1 MLNLTTKQTDAL
13 NYLTDLTTDYL
24 GYGGA
29 AGGGKTIV
37 GCTWLILLG
46 TELPGAK
53 FFLGRDSIKDIKA
66 SVLKSFSEVAKLLSF
81 SDYKFN
87 DVGIIFGNNS
97 EIELLDLSYYP
108 YKDPLYDRLGSKEYT
123 SGWIEEA
130 QQVNYLAFEVL
141 KTRVG
146 RWKNDS
152 CKAKILCTFN
162 PKKNWVDTVFY
173 RPFINKKESE
183 GVRFVYALPS
193 DNPYLP
199 SDYVKR
205 LHELKDEST
214 KQRLLYGNFDYDDD
228 PTALLDFDQIIDIWT
243 VKDGGDKY
251 ITADIARFGSDKAVI
266 MLWSGFRI
274 DEIITFD
281 VSSTTKIQNTINAL
295 ATRNDVPLMRIIVD
309 EDGVGGGVKDA
320 LRCKGFVNNSTPVN
334 RNYYNLKSECGYKVS
349 DVIRKISIKANV
361 TNDLRDIINAELGQL
376 KTYDAD
382 KDGKLRILPKDK
394 IKENIGR
401 SPDYL
406 DNFIMRM
413 YFEVQKEFKFSIV

>member
-123 SGWIEEA
+123 AGWIEEA

-146 RWKNDS
+146 RWKNDR

-173 RPFINKKESE
+173 RPFINKKESD

>member
-1 MLNLTTKQTDAL
+1 MLNLTIKQTDAL

-123 SGWIEEA
+123 AGWIEEA

>member
-1 MLNLTTKQTDAL
+1 M
-13 NYLTDLTTDYL
+13 
-24 GYGGA
+24 
-29 AGGGKTIV
+29 
-37 GCTWLILLG
+37 
-46 TELPGAK
+46 
-53 FFLGRDSIKDIKA
+53 
-66 SVLKSFSEVAKLLSF
+66 
-81 SDYKFN
+81 
-87 DVGIIFGNNS
+87 
-97 EIELLDLSYYP
+97 
-108 YKDPLYDRLGSKEYT
+108 
-123 SGWIEEA
+123 
-130 QQVNYLAFEVL
+130 AFEVL

-320 LRCKGFVNNSTPVN
+320 LRCKGFVNNSTP
-334 RNYYNLKSECGYKVS
+334 C
-349 DVIRKISIKANV
+349 
-361 TNDLRDIINAELGQL
+361 
-376 KTYDAD
+376 
-382 KDGKLRILPKDK
+382 
-394 IKENIGR
+394 
-401 SPDYL
+401 
-406 DNFIMRM
+406 
-413 YFEVQKEFKFSIV
+413 

>member
-123 SGWIEEA
+123 AGWIEEA

-173 RPFINKKESE
+173 RPFINKKESD